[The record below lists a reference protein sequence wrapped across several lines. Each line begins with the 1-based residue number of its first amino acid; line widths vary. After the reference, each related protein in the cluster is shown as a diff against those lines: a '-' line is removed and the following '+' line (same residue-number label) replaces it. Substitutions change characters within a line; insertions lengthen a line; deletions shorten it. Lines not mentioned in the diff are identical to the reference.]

1 MKVSELIEGMLVRR
15 SSIFGLSVV
24 RAETPIGYS
33 IYCQDGKS
41 NMMIYLGSKKS
52 DILLHRSGKHYMF
65 LRDNSVVAMSG
76 YEIRH
81 LEPVCC
87 D

>member
-1 MKVSELIEGMLVRR
+1 MKVSELIVGMLVRT
-15 SSIFGLSVV
+15 SSICGLSIV
-24 RAETPIGYS
+24 RAETPEGYNFF
-33 IYCQDGKS
+33 CDGKG

-52 DILLHRSGKHYMF
+52 DILLHRSGKHHMF

-81 LEPVCC
+81 LEPV
-87 D
+87 